1 MLRRHGGA
9 QRGLPQ
15 TPPQGALRR
24 PTAPLRSGVACS
36 VIPLKSR
43 QSVVPPG
50 PPSPHSIPQPPRLLA
65 PARRPRR
72 SHGLSQPLG
81 PAAPSLEARPAPPP
95 SHPPGLPSSTGDR
108 RPPLPPAHCA
118 SLSGCLG
125 RPNCAQRGLQRGGTA
140 VEIGAH
146 CLMPSRPASPPP
158 PRRRVEPLPKAGWTR
173 APRGSHRRRHGPPPV
188 PLAHPPCAA
197 HRPSPS
203 RRPPAVPPPPL
214 LAQPAYCH
222 GGLRR
227 R

>member
-146 CLMPSRPASPPP
+146 CLICRRAQPAHPRHDGGWSRYPRQDGRARREEATAAATARRQSHLRIPRAPPTGPPP
-158 PRRRVEPLPKAGWTR
+158 PAARLQFPRRR
-173 APRGSHRRRHGPPPV
+173 S
-188 PLAHPPCAA
+188 
-197 HRPSPS
+197 
-203 RRPPAVPPPPL
+203 
-214 LAQPAYCH
+214 
-222 GGLRR
+222 
-227 R
+227 